1 MVRFHELGGPEVLRL
16 ESVPERAP
24 GPGEVRISVRAI
36 GLNRAEALF
45 RRGEYTQKP
54 TLPSRIGYD
63 AAGVVEAIGREV
75 EGLRIG
81 QRVTTVPAFLMSDH
95 GVYGDVAVVP
105 ARAIVPWPE
114 GLSAE
119 AAAALWTAWL
129 TVWGLLRQAEVRRGD
144 WVLATAAAS
153 SVGLAVI
160 QTATAEGAK
169 VIATTRSA
177 KKREALL
184 RAGAAA
190 VVVTHGEDVPAR
202 VREITGGHGADVLL
216 DAVAGPDLE
225 TTAQAMAPGGR
236 ISIYGYLGGMKA
248 SLPLVPM
255 IRQGLT
261 VRAHSLFHTTSD
273 PAAMA
278 EAVSYI
284 EGGVRRGAFRPIVDR
299 TFPLEEIV
307 EAHRY
312 LEASE
317 QIGKIVVLPRPEPV
331 RRGNRLA
338 RLRASRRGALNAG
351 GSPNGGSVAPPPAP
365 ADDGSSDPDDAS

>member
-1 MVRFHELGGPEVLRL
+1 VGRVGRKGVGAVARTVRFHELGGPEVLRL
-16 ESVPERAP
+16 ESLPERDP
-24 GPGEVRISVRAI
+24 GPGEVSISVRAI

-63 AAGVVEAIGREV
+63 AVGVVEAIGPGVDGIRA
-75 EGLRIG
+75 G
-81 QRVTTVPAFLMSDH
+81 QRVATVPAFLMSDH

-114 GLSAE
+114 GLGAE
-119 AAAALWTAWL
+119 EAAALWTAWI
-129 TVWGLLRQAEVRRGD
+129 TVWGGLLRQGELRRGD
-144 WVLATAAAS
+144 WVIATAAAS
-153 SVGLAVI
+153 SVGLSAI
-160 QTATAEGAK
+160 QTASAEGAK
-169 VIATTRSA
+169 VIATTRTP

-184 RAGAAA
+184 RAGAAD
-190 VVVTHGEDVPAR
+190 VIVTQGEDILAR
-202 VREITGGHGADVLL
+202 VHEITGGHGADVLF

-225 TTAQAMAPGGR
+225 TMAQAMAPGGR
-236 ISIYGYLGGMKA
+236 VVVYGYLGGMKTP
-248 SLPLVPM
+248 LPLVPM
-255 IRQGLT
+255 LRKALT

-284 EGGVRRGAFRPIVDR
+284 DGGVRRGAFRPVVDR
-299 TFPLEEIV
+299 TFRLDEIV

-317 QIGKIVVLPRPEPV
+317 QIGKIVVLP
-331 RRGNRLA
+331 
-338 RLRASRRGALNAG
+338 GA
-351 GSPNGGSVAPPPAP
+351 AP
-365 ADDGSSDPDDAS
+365 